1 MRDDLLKQP
10 GRKNGIPM
18 CRQSTPHVP
27 ICRKK
32 QVLGALACRHSLG
45 SSNPCE
51 SAFYMCKSHP
61 KKTHADL
68 ERTKGH

>member
-1 MRDDLLKQP
+1 MAYQCA
-10 GRKNGIPM
+10 GF
-18 CRQSTPHVP
+18 STPHVP

-45 SSNPCE
+45 NSNPCE
-51 SAFYMCKSHP
+51 SGFLHVQMTP

-68 ERTKGH
+68 ERKKDIKKTRSYFADYP